1 MPHGQPD
8 AEGKAVRLMKPIPA
22 RWREKGGLGTAPDQG
37 ED

>member
-1 MPHGQPD
+1 MVSPMLR
-8 AEGKAVRLMKPIPA
+8 VRPCASMKPIPA